1 MILISKTF
9 IYIRGD
15 IMGRFPNIAASK
27 AKTGAAKAK
36 VYSSYAKEIYACAK
50 QGGTDPNGNLTLR
63 HLIEKAKKEQVP
75 ADVIKRAIDKVN
87 QGVDESYTSV
97 RYEGFASGGATV
109 MVDCLTDNVNRTVSM
124 VRNAFTK
131 SNGKM
136 GVSGCV
142 SHMYEHLSVVVV
154 KDMSEDEVLEA
165 LLLGEVDAK
174 EIEEE
179 DGNVNIYGDPSDLFK
194 IKDAITSA
202 RADAEFLIDEVTFLA
217 NEMVTLEGEDKEN
230 FEKLLSM
237 LDDVEDVQKVYHNV
251 NM

>member
-1 MILISKTF
+1 
-9 IYIRGD
+9 
-15 IMGRFPNIAASK
+15 MGRFPNIAAAK

-36 VYSSYAKEIYACAK
+36 VYSSYAKEIYQDAK

-87 QGVDESYTSV
+87 SGVDESYTSV

-109 MVDCLTDNVNRTVSM
+109 IVDCLTDNVNRSVSM

-142 SHMYEHLSVVVV
+142 SHMYEHLSVVIV
-154 KDMSEDEVLEA
+154 KDMNEDEVLEA
-165 LLLGEVDAK
+165 LLMNEVDAK
-174 EIEEE
+174 EIEAEE
-179 DGNVNIYGDPSDLFK
+179 GNVSIYGDPADLYK
-194 IKDAITSA
+194 IKEAIVSA
-202 RADAEFLIDEVTFLA
+202 KADAEFIVDEVTMLS
-217 NEMVTLEGEDKEN
+217 NETVTLEGEDKDN
-230 FEKLLSM
+230 FDKLLNM

-251 NM
+251 NL

>member
-1 MILISKTF
+1 
-9 IYIRGD
+9 
-15 IMGRFPNIAASK
+15 MGRFPNIAAAK

-36 VYSSYAKEIYACAK
+36 VYSSYAKEIYQVAK

-87 QGVDESYTSV
+87 SGVDESYTSV
-97 RYEGFASGGATV
+97 RYEGFASGGATII
-109 MVDCLTDNVNRTVSM
+109 VDCLTDNVNRSVSM

-154 KDMSEDEVLEA
+154 KDMSEDEALEA
-165 LLLGEVDAK
+165 LLMAEVDAK
-174 EIEEE
+174 ELEEE
-179 DGNVNIYGDPSDLFK
+179 NGNISIYGEPSDLYK
-194 IKDAITSA
+194 IKEAILSSKPN
-202 RADAEFLIDEVTFLA
+202 AEILADEVSMLA
-217 NEMVTLEGEDKEN
+217 NETVTLEGEDKEN
-230 FEKLLSM
+230 FEKLLNM

-251 NM
+251 IL

>member
-1 MILISKTF
+1 
-9 IYIRGD
+9 
-15 IMGRFPNIAASK
+15 MGRFPNIAASK

-36 VYSSYAKEIYACAK
+36 VYSSYAKEIYQVAK
-50 QGGTDPNGNLTLR
+50 TGGTDPNGNLTLR
-63 HLIEKAKKEQVP
+63 HLIDKAKKEQVP

-87 QGVDESYTSV
+87 SGVDESYTSV

-109 MVDCLTDNVNRTVSM
+109 IVDCLTDNVNRSVSM

-154 KDMSEDEVLEA
+154 KDMTEDEILEA
-165 LLLGEVDAK
+165 LLMNEVDAK
-174 EIEEE
+174 EIEVE
-179 DGNVNIYGDPSDLFK
+179 DGNVSIYGEPSDLYK
-194 IKDAITSA
+194 IKEAITSYKA
-202 RADAEFLIDEVTFLA
+202 NAEFLIDEVTMLS
-217 NEMVTLEGEDKEN
+217 NETVTLEGEDKEN
-230 FEKLLSM
+230 FDKLLTM

-251 NM
+251 NL

>member
-1 MILISKTF
+1 
-9 IYIRGD
+9 
-15 IMGRFPNIAASK
+15 MGRFPNIAASK

-36 VYSSYAKEIYACAK
+36 VYSSYAKEIYQVAK

-87 QGVDESYTSV
+87 SGVDESYTSV

-109 MVDCLTDNVNRTVSM
+109 IVDCLTDNVNRSVSM

-142 SHMYEHLSVVVV
+142 SHMYEHLSVVIV
-154 KDMSEDEVLEA
+154 KDMTEDEVLEA
-165 LLLGEVDAK
+165 LLMNEVDAK
-174 EIEEE
+174 EIEAE
-179 DGNVNIYGDPSDLFK
+179 DGNVSIYGDPADLYK
-194 IKDAITSA
+194 IKEAIVSA
-202 RADAEFLIDEVTFLA
+202 KADAEFIVDEVTMLS
-217 NEMVTLEGEDKEN
+217 NETVTLGGEDKDN
-230 FEKLLSM
+230 FDKLLTM

-251 NM
+251 NL